1 MDASLGLGRQTGHP
15 SVHFVRWG
23 ATVMFTEQLS
33 VNRALGPSLRWRRGR
48 LISHNVRVREL
59 IFKWFNSFVYETI
72 VLKIGKCR
80 GLYMYNNDI
89 FFFDCDIIIIKN
101 NWFLWLCKGRVEC
114 KSLVAIC

>member
-1 MDASLGLGRQTGHP
+1 MGSYSDVYGAAECKSCPGSQST
-15 SVHFVRWG
+15 VEEG
-23 ATVMFTEQLS
+23 ATNFSQCQGE
-33 VNRALGPSLRWRRGR
+33 
-48 LISHNVRVREL
+48 EF
-59 IFKWFNSFVYETI
+59 IFKWFNNFVYKTI